1 MTSRFPSAICRI
13 HVSTRAN
20 ILFLGYLI
28 GNPRRLRPL
37 GKLAQVHIHD
47 LTTLELLVVEVA
59 DYQIRPSYL
68 WFFRSAQLALT
79 KTPLRLSTSLKTFV
93 RMLDSA
99 KISQDVQEIRTT
111 QPNRTRFSN
120 RRSIPRFYLSMLSE
134 K

>member
-1 MTSRFPSAICRI
+1 MYIWTLVPIS
-13 HVSTRAN
+13 ST
-20 ILFLGYLI
+20 GTTGTGGT
-28 GNPRRLRPL
+28 GNYS
-37 GKLAQVHIHD
+37 
-47 LTTLELLVVEVA
+47 LEL
-59 DYQIRPSYL
+59 
-68 WFFRSAQLALT
+68 FTALT